1 MKRNSQYAL
10 YKGEKLVGIG
20 TKKELA
26 ELLKVRVETIA
37 FYTTPTHRKRS
48 KNGYCVVKIEEEKM
62 KGEILDIGTAQ
73 ELAGNEKEIERLK
86 RDKNFAEE
94 RLKILQRKYDK
105 MQQRNTFL
113 ESRNKILELVES
125 YLPHRINVISK
136 MNDARYDYAILEIKK
151 LSDALD
157 TEKEKLENK
166 GDGEDEWEW
175 VQVTIL
181 LQPL

>member
-10 YKGEKLVGIG
+10 YKGEKLVEIG
-20 TKKELA
+20 TKRKLA

-62 KGEILDIGTAQ
+62 KGEILDIETAQ
-73 ELAGNEKEIERLK
+73 ELAGNKKEI
-86 RDKNFAEE
+86 E

-105 MQQRNTFL
+105 IEQKNTFL

-125 YLPHRINVISK
+125 YLPHRINVISNMK
-136 MNDARYDYAILEIKK
+136 DTRYDYSILELKK

-157 TEKEKLENK
+157 MEKEKLENK
-166 GDGEDEWEW
+166 GDGEDERE
-175 VQVTIL
+175 
-181 LQPL
+181 

>member
-1 MKRNSQYAL
+1 MKKYKEYAL
-10 YKGEKLVGIG
+10 YKGEKLLAIG
-20 TKKELA
+20 TKRELA

-73 ELAGNEKEIERLK
+73 ELAGNKKEIERLK

-105 MQQRNTFL
+105 MEQRNTFL

-136 MNDARYDYAILEIKK
+136 MNDARYDYAILELKK

-166 GDGEDEWEW
+166 GDGEDEREW
-175 VQVTIL
+175 V
-181 LQPL
+181 

>member
-10 YKGEKLVGIG
+10 YKGEKLVEIG
-20 TKKELA
+20 TKRELA

-62 KGEILDIGTAQ
+62 KGEILDIETAQ
-73 ELAGNEKEIERLK
+73 ELAGNKKEIERLK

-105 MQQRNTFL
+105 IEQKNTFL

-125 YLPHRINVISK
+125 YLPHRINVISNMK
-136 MNDARYDYAILEIKK
+136 DTRYDYSILELKK

-157 TEKEKLENK
+157 MEKEKLENK
-166 GDGEDEWEW
+166 GDGEDERE
-175 VQVTIL
+175 
-181 LQPL
+181 

>member
-10 YKGEKLVGIG
+10 YKGEKLVEVG

-26 ELLKVRVETIA
+26 ELLKVRVETIT
-37 FYTTPTHRKRS
+37 FYTTPTHRKRC

-73 ELAGNEKEIERLK
+73 ELAGNKKEIERLK

-105 MQQRNTFL
+105 IEQRNTFL

-125 YLPHRINVISK
+125 YLPHRINVISNMK
-136 MNDARYDYAILEIKK
+136 DTRYDYSILELKK

-157 TEKEKLENK
+157 MEKEKLENK
-166 GDGEDEWEW
+166 GDGEDERE
-175 VQVTIL
+175 
-181 LQPL
+181 

>member
-73 ELAGNEKEIERLK
+73 ELAGNKKEIERLK

-105 MQQRNTFL
+105 MEQRNTFL
-113 ESRNKILELVES
+113 ESRNKILELVET
-125 YLPHRINVISK
+125 YLPHRINVISHVK
-136 MNDARYDYAILEIKK
+136 DTRYDYSILELKK

-157 TEKEKLENK
+157 MEKEKLENK
-166 GDGEDEWEW
+166 GDGEDEREW
-175 VQVTIL
+175 V
-181 LQPL
+181 

>member
-26 ELLKVRVETIA
+26 ELLKVRVETIT
-37 FYTTPTHRKRS
+37 FYTTPTHRKRC

-62 KGEILDIGTAQ
+62 KGEILDIGTVQ
-73 ELAGNEKEIERLK
+73 ELTENKKEIERLK
-86 RDKNFAEE
+86 RDKNLAEE

-105 MQQRNTFL
+105 MEQRNTFL
-113 ESRNKILELVES
+113 ESRNKILELVET
-125 YLPHRINVISK
+125 YLPHRINVISHMK
-136 MNDARYDYAILEIKK
+136 DTRYDYSILELKK

-157 TEKEKLENK
+157 MEKEKLENK
-166 GDGEDEWEW
+166 GDGEDERE
-175 VQVTIL
+175 
-181 LQPL
+181 

>member
-1 MKRNSQYAL
+1 MNKAI
-10 YKGEKLVGIG
+10 LVGRL
-20 TKKELA
+20 TKDPELKMT
-26 ELLKVRVETIA
+26 ENTKREVCQFTIA
-37 FYTTPTHRKRS
+37 ENK
-48 KNGYCVVKIEEEKM
+48 
-62 KGEILDIGTAQ
+62 
-73 ELAGNEKEIERLK
+73 KEIERLK
-86 RDKNFAEE
+86 RDKNLAEE

-105 MQQRNTFL
+105 MEQRNTFL

-166 GDGEDEWEW
+166 GDGEDERE
-175 VQVTIL
+175 
-181 LQPL
+181 

>member
-10 YKGEKLVGIG
+10 YKGEKLVEIG
-20 TKKELA
+20 TKRELA

-73 ELAGNEKEIERLK
+73 ELAGNKKEIERLK

-94 RLKILQRKYDK
+94 KLKAFQKKYDK
-105 MQQRNTFL
+105 MEQRNTFL

-125 YLPHRINVISK
+125 YLPHRINVISNMK
-136 MNDARYDYAILEIKK
+136 DTRYDYSILELKK

-157 TEKEKLENK
+157 MEKEKLENK
-166 GDGEDEWEW
+166 GDGEDERE
-175 VQVTIL
+175 
-181 LQPL
+181 

>member
-1 MKRNSQYAL
+1 
-10 YKGEKLVGIG
+10 
-20 TKKELA
+20 
-26 ELLKVRVETIA
+26 
-37 FYTTPTHRKRS
+37 
-48 KNGYCVVKIEEEKM
+48 M

-73 ELAGNEKEIERLK
+73 ELAGNKKEIERLK

-105 MQQRNTFL
+105 MEQRNTFL

-166 GDGEDEWEW
+166 GDGEDERE
-175 VQVTIL
+175 
-181 LQPL
+181 

>member
-26 ELLKVRVETIA
+26 ELLKVRVETIT

-73 ELAGNEKEIERLK
+73 ELAGNKKEIERLK

-105 MQQRNTFL
+105 MEQRNTFL

-125 YLPHRINVISK
+125 YLLHRINVISK

-166 GDGEDEWEW
+166 GDGEDEREW
-175 VQVTIL
+175 VQITIL

>member
-26 ELLKVRVETIA
+26 KLLKVRVETIT
-37 FYTTPTHRKRS
+37 FYTTPTHRKRC

-73 ELAGNEKEIERLK
+73 ELAGNKKEIERLK

-105 MQQRNTFL
+105 MEQRNTFL
-113 ESRNKILELVES
+113 ESRNKILELVET
-125 YLPHRINVISK
+125 YLPHRINVISHMK
-136 MNDARYDYAILEIKK
+136 DTRYDYSILELKK

-157 TEKEKLENK
+157 MEKEKLENK
-166 GDGEDEWEW
+166 GDGEDERE
-175 VQVTIL
+175 
-181 LQPL
+181 

>member
-10 YKGEKLVGIG
+10 YKGEKHVGIG

-73 ELAGNEKEIERLK
+73 ELAGNKKEIERLK

-105 MQQRNTFL
+105 MEQRNTFL

-166 GDGEDEWEW
+166 GDGEDERE
-175 VQVTIL
+175 
-181 LQPL
+181 

>member
-10 YKGEKLVGIG
+10 YKGEKLVEIG
-20 TKKELA
+20 TKRELA

-62 KGEILDIGTAQ
+62 KGEILDIETAQ
-73 ELAGNEKEIERLK
+73 ELAGDKKEIERLK

-94 RLKILQRKYDK
+94 RLKVLQKKYDK
-105 MQQRNTFL
+105 MEQKNTFL
-113 ESRNKILELVES
+113 ESRNKILELVET
-125 YLPHRINVISK
+125 YLPHRINVISHMK
-136 MNDARYDYAILEIKK
+136 DTRYDYSILELKK

-157 TEKEKLENK
+157 MEKKKLENK
-166 GDGEDEWEW
+166 GDGEDERE
-175 VQVTIL
+175 
-181 LQPL
+181 

>member
-26 ELLKVRVETIA
+26 KLLKVRVETIT
-37 FYTTPTHRKRS
+37 FYTTPTHRKRC

-73 ELAGNEKEIERLK
+73 ELAENKKEIERLK

-105 MQQRNTFL
+105 IEQRNTFL

-125 YLPHRINVISK
+125 YLPHRINVISNMK
-136 MNDARYDYAILEIKK
+136 DTRYDYSILELKR

-157 TEKEKLENK
+157 MEKEKLENK
-166 GDGEDEWEW
+166 GDGEDERE
-175 VQVTIL
+175 
-181 LQPL
+181 

>member
-10 YKGEKLVGIG
+10 YKGEKLVEIG
-20 TKKELA
+20 TKRELA

-73 ELAGNEKEIERLK
+73 ELAGNKKEIERLK

-105 MQQRNTFL
+105 IEQRNTFL

-166 GDGEDEWEW
+166 GDGEDERE
-175 VQVTIL
+175 
-181 LQPL
+181 

>member
-10 YKGEKLVGIG
+10 YKGEKLVEIG

-26 ELLKVRVETIA
+26 ELLKVRVETIT
-37 FYTTPTHRKRS
+37 FYTTPTHRKRC

-62 KGEILDIGTAQ
+62 KGEILDIGIAQ
-73 ELAGNEKEIERLK
+73 ELAGNKKEIERLK

-94 RLKILQRKYDK
+94 RLKILQKKYDK
-105 MQQRNTFL
+105 MEQRNTFL

-125 YLPHRINVISK
+125 YLPHRINVISNMK
-136 MNDARYDYAILEIKK
+136 DTRYDYSILELKK

-157 TEKEKLENK
+157 MEKEKLENK
-166 GDGEDEWEW
+166 GDGEDERE
-175 VQVTIL
+175 
-181 LQPL
+181 

>member
-73 ELAGNEKEIERLK
+73 ELAGNKKEIERLK

-105 MQQRNTFL
+105 MEQRNTFL
-113 ESRNKILELVES
+113 ESRNKILELVEI
-125 YLPHRINVISK
+125 YLPHRINVISNTK
-136 MNDARYDYAILEIKK
+136 GTRYDYSILELKR

-157 TEKEKLENK
+157 MEKEKLENK
-166 GDGEDEWEW
+166 GDGEDERE
-175 VQVTIL
+175 
-181 LQPL
+181 

>member
-26 ELLKVRVETIA
+26 KLLKVRVETIT
-37 FYTTPTHRKRS
+37 FYTTPTHRKRC

-73 ELAGNEKEIERLK
+73 ELAGNKKEIERLK

-105 MQQRNTFL
+105 MEQRNTFL
-113 ESRNKILELVES
+113 ESRNKILELVET
-125 YLPHRINVISK
+125 YLPHRINVISN
-136 MNDARYDYAILEIKK
+136 MIDTRYDYSILELKK

-157 TEKEKLENK
+157 MEKEKLENK
-166 GDGEDEWEW
+166 GDGEDERE
-175 VQVTIL
+175 
-181 LQPL
+181 

>member
-20 TKKELA
+20 AKKELA
-26 ELLKVRVETIA
+26 KLLKVRVETIT
-37 FYTTPTHRKRS
+37 FYTTPTHRKRC

-73 ELAGNEKEIERLK
+73 ELAGNKKEIERLK

-105 MQQRNTFL
+105 MEQRNTFL

-157 TEKEKLENK
+157 MEKEKLENK
-166 GDGEDEWEW
+166 GDGEDERE
-175 VQVTIL
+175 
-181 LQPL
+181 

>member
-26 ELLKVRVETIA
+26 ELLKVRVETIT
-37 FYTTPTHRKRS
+37 FYTTPTHRKRC

-62 KGEILDIGTAQ
+62 KGEILDIGTVQ
-73 ELAGNEKEIERLK
+73 ELAGNKKEI
-86 RDKNFAEE
+86 E

-105 MQQRNTFL
+105 MEQRNTFL

-125 YLPHRINVISK
+125 YLPHRINAISK
-136 MNDARYDYAILEIKK
+136 MNDARYDYAILELKK

-166 GDGEDEWEW
+166 GDGEDERE
-175 VQVTIL
+175 
-181 LQPL
+181 

>member
-10 YKGEKLVGIG
+10 YKGENLVGIG

-73 ELAGNEKEIERLK
+73 ELAGNKKEIERLK
-86 RDKNFAEE
+86 RDKNLAEE

-105 MQQRNTFL
+105 MEQRNTFL

-166 GDGEDEWEW
+166 GDGEDERE
-175 VQVTIL
+175 
-181 LQPL
+181 

>member
-10 YKGEKLVGIG
+10 YKGEKLVEIG

-73 ELAGNEKEIERLK
+73 ELAGNKKEIERLK

-105 MQQRNTFL
+105 IEQRNTFL
-113 ESRNKILELVES
+113 ESRNKILELVEL
-125 YLPHRINVISK
+125 YLPHRINVISNMK
-136 MNDARYDYAILEIKK
+136 DTRYDYSILELKK

-157 TEKEKLENK
+157 MEKEKLENK
-166 GDGEDEWEW
+166 GDGEDEREW
-175 VQVTIL
+175 VQVTVL

>member
-10 YKGEKLVGIG
+10 YKGEKLVEIG

-26 ELLKVRVETIA
+26 KLLKVRVETIT
-37 FYTTPTHRKRS
+37 FYTTPTHRKRCT
-48 KNGYCVVKIEEEKM
+48 NGYCVVKIEEEKM

-73 ELAGNEKEIERLK
+73 ELAGNKKEIERLK

-105 MQQRNTFL
+105 MEQRNTFL

-136 MNDARYDYAILEIKK
+136 MNDARYDYAILELKK

-166 GDGEDEWEW
+166 GDGKDERE
-175 VQVTIL
+175 
-181 LQPL
+181 

>member
-26 ELLKVRVETIA
+26 ELLKVRVETIT
-37 FYTTPTHRKRS
+37 FYTTPTHRKRC

-62 KGEILDIGTAQ
+62 KGEILDIGTVQ
-73 ELAGNEKEIERLK
+73 ELAENKKEIERLK
-86 RDKNFAEE
+86 RDKNLAEE

-105 MQQRNTFL
+105 MEQRNTFL

-125 YLPHRINVISK
+125 YLPHRINAISK
-136 MNDARYDYAILEIKK
+136 MNDARYDYSILELKK

-157 TEKEKLENK
+157 MEKEKLENK
-166 GDGEDEWEW
+166 GDGEDERE
-175 VQVTIL
+175 
-181 LQPL
+181 

>member
-26 ELLKVRVETIA
+26 KLLKVRVETIT

-73 ELAGNEKEIERLK
+73 ELAGNKKEIERLK
-86 RDKNFAEE
+86 RDKNLAEE

-105 MQQRNTFL
+105 MEQRNTFL
-113 ESRNKILELVES
+113 ESRNKILELVET
-125 YLPHRINVISK
+125 YLPHRINVISHMK
-136 MNDARYDYAILEIKK
+136 DTRYDYSILELKR

-157 TEKEKLENK
+157 MEKEKLNNK
-166 GDGEDEWEW
+166 GDGEDERE
-175 VQVTIL
+175 
-181 LQPL
+181 

>member
-10 YKGEKLVGIG
+10 YKGEKLVEIG
-20 TKKELA
+20 TKRELA

-73 ELAGNEKEIERLK
+73 ELAGNKKEIERLK

-105 MQQRNTFL
+105 IEQRNTFL

-166 GDGEDEWEW
+166 GDGEDEREW
-175 VQVTIL
+175 VQITIL
-181 LQPL
+181 LQSL